1 MNDKQII
8 HIFFKFNN
16 DKYTLKRNFKKIFD
30 NSKQEIQLYI
40 LNRFEE
46 KSRTIKESLL
56 RLLYNIENIPKC
68 PICGNLCYFKGGNI
82 KENIYLTTCN
92 NTYCYG
98 KLKAQRRK
106 ETFIKK
112 YGVEHI
118 AKLESYNNVFKFNN
132 PQKNPISKE
141 KTKQTMLNKYGKQYA
156 LQINKFKEKQKQ
168 TCLEKYG
175 VEYASQNKQFKEHVK
190 QTCLEKYGVTCSL
203 YGEKAKNKTKQT
215 NLKRYKCEN
224 GGGSIKAQEK
234 IKNTLLNHFGVDSY
248 SKTEKFKNDMHIL
261 MSSEKMRQKIYNTQ
275 KKNKSFNKSKSEDES
290 YNLLKQKYPNIIRHY
305 KDKIRYPF
313 ICDFYIPSLDLF
325 IECQYGF
332 YHNKK
337 PYLGTEED
345 KKEIELLKQKSE
357 QRKKITGKNKSRY
370 DSVIYTWAN
379 LDVKKRNIAKQNNLN
394 YLEFWNIEELKKW
407 INETDKKYI

>member
-1 MNDKQII
+1 MKDEQII
-8 HIFFKFNN
+8 NIFFTYKDNKYILRKNFEKIFNN
-16 DKYTLKRNFKKIFD
+16 ID
-30 NSKQEIQLYI
+30 SEIQLYI
-40 LNRFEE
+40 LNKFEE

-82 KENIYLTTCN
+82 KEKIYLTTCN

-118 AKLESYNNVFKFNN
+118 AKLESFNNVFKFNN
-132 PQKNPISKE
+132 PQKNPIIKE
-141 KTKQTMLNKYGKQYA
+141 KTKQTMLNKYAKQYP

-190 QTCLEKYGVTCSL
+190 QTCLKKYGVTCPL
-203 YGEKAKNKTKQT
+203 YGEGAKNKTKQT
-215 NLKRYKCEN
+215 NLKRYGCEN
-224 GGGSIKAQEK
+224 GGASIKAQEK

-261 MSSEKMRQKIYNTQ
+261 MSSKEMRQKIYNTQ
-275 KKNKSFNKSKSEDES
+275 KKNNSFNKSKTEDLAFE
-290 YNLLKQKYPNIIRHY
+290 LLKKKYPNIIHHY
-305 KDKIRYPF
+305 KDNDRYPF
-313 ICDFYIPSLDLF
+313 CCDFYIPSLDLF
-325 IECQYGF
+325 IECQFGM
-332 YHNKK
+332 YHNKR
-337 PYLGTEED
+337 PYIGDSNDLN
-345 KKEIELLKQKSE
+345 EIELLKEKSKN
-357 QRKKITGKNKSRY
+357 RKKISGKNKSRY
-370 DSVIYTWAN
+370 DSVIYTWTI
-379 LDVKKRNIAKQNNLN
+379 LDPKKRNIAKLNNLN
-394 YLEFWNIEELKKW
+394 FIEFWNLNELKKW
-407 INETDKKYI
+407 ISETDKKYI